1 MNVDV
6 IGVVV
11 LSLIGLLDGLMICMK
26 VFLVFFIRYFVFVRL
41 CCGSCVYGFNSIV
54 LCFGMLVMN
63 ICKEIIE
70 FGGIE
75 VVLRILVNLVLVL
88 MENVVWLFGFLRY
101 KV

>member
-1 MNVDV
+1 MDVDV

-11 LSLIGLLDGLMICMK
+11 LSLIGLLDGLMICMN
-26 VFLVFFIRYFVFVRL
+26 VFSVFFIRYFVFVRL
-41 CCGSCVYGFNSIV
+41 RCGSCAYGFNSIV

-63 ICKEIIE
+63 ICIEIIE

-75 VVLRILVNLVLVL
+75 VVLRILVNLVLVS